1 MHVVL
6 LNINLRLA
14 SRTLKE
20 KRSVTRALIERLRNR
35 YNAAVSEVGHLH
47 DARTSVIA
55 ICCISNERPHVDS
68 QVHKILGAVQQYHL
82 DYEVLDVSTEHIY
95 P

>member
-6 LNINLRLA
+6 LNIHLRLA

-20 KRSVTRALIERLRNR
+20 KRSVTKSLIDRLRNR
-35 YNAAVSEVGHLH
+35 YNAAVSEVGHLD
-47 DARTSVIA
+47 DARSSVIA

-68 QVHKILGAVQQYHL
+68 QVQKILRAVQQYHL
-82 DYEVLDVSTEHIY
+82 DYEVLDVGTEHIY

>member
-6 LNINLRLA
+6 LNIHLRLA

-20 KRSVTRALIERLRNR
+20 KRSVTKSLIDRLRNR
-35 YNAAVSEVGHLH
+35 YNAAVSEVGHLD
-47 DARTSVIA
+47 DARSAVIA

-68 QVHKILGAVQQYHL
+68 QVHEILRAVQQYHL
-82 DYEVLDVSTEHIY
+82 DYEVLDVGTEHIY